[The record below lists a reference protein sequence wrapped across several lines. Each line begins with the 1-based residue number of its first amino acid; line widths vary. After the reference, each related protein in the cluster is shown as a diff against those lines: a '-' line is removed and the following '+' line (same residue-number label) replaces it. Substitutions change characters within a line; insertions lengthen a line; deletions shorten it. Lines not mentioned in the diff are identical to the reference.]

1 MQITMDQSNFKVI
14 YDSKCS
20 ITYTL
25 FVIENR
31 YCLQLLV
38 SVKPKI
44 VCDITSED
52 SLLKDGNQNTMLILR
67 NDILH
72 SNKVYGSI

>member
-25 FVIENR
+25 FIIENR

-44 VCDITSED
+44 VCDITSERPPPQRWQ
-52 SLLKDGNQNTMLILR
+52 SKHNVNLK
-67 NDILH
+67 
-72 SNKVYGSI
+72 K